1 MKIID
6 RKVGAKDAFLRLYI
20 HKDLSQSGKEGMS
33 FPKKRKAVLIIPGGG
48 YNHVSEREAEPVALT
63 FFEKGYECGVLTYSG
78 GEDIKASSPIEEA
91 AEALC
96 ILRSLES
103 VDNCKVC
110 AIGFSAGGHLA
121 AMLAEYGTGFDK
133 DAVLNALV
141 LAYPVI
147 TMGPFTHKGSHDMIV
162 PTLGNE
168 DYLSAE
174 KNVGHSFP
182 PAFIWSTRTDETVDV
197 KNSLMMYEALLANG
211 VFSEIHIY
219 PEGKHGLSVATSESG
234 TPDGYVARWLDEAF
248 LFLDALAL

>member
-20 HKDLSQSGKEGMS
+20 HKDLSQSRKEGMS

-63 FFEKGYECGVLTYSG
+63 FFEKGYECGVLTYSV

-197 KNSLMMYEALLANG
+197 KNSLMMYEALLEKG
-211 VFSEIHIY
+211 IYSEMHIY
-219 PEGKHGLSVATSESG
+219 PTGSHGLSLATDETGISLE
-234 TPDGYVARWLDEAF
+234 YVSHWTEDVL
-248 LFLDALAL
+248 LFLDSVL